1 MRVQSLS
8 GVDPQEKRMATH
20 SSILACK
27 IRGHRNLVGYSPW
40 GRKESDTTE
49 RTHTQ
54 GGQEDHRS
62 TEPGLCQLFP
72 VITPLGS
79 RADRT

>member
-20 SSILACK
+20 SSILTCK
-27 IRGHRNLVGYSPW
+27 IHGHGSSW
-40 GRKESDTTE
+40 GRKESDTSE

-62 TEPGLCQLFP
+62 TEPGQCQLFP